1 MRLSAVIDPLGKN
14 KVKYEYWWDGK
25 IKGIYY
31 QTGSNLNDIYAA
43 ERFYYNYIDQLTTK
57 IDRNGNHTNYTYDKA
72 GRIIIEELP
81 FDGQNKTIKKYRY
94 DGNGNVIEERIST
107 NYPGEEEEYSYTYY
121 EYEFDQLTS
130 VYQIRIP
137 EYLPNQYAAQTTSY
151 VYDDVGN
158 IKEMIIGQGYTFE
171 YDSAKD
177 IFVKK
182 YCDLEGHKYT
192 YDYNGFGLLSKITDP
207 LGYEE
212 LYTMYDNQGRLLE
225 MRKKDGKWAE
235 FDYDYYGNLSYERH
249 YSSGIN
255 IKEYDYTYFG
265 KPKYIYD
272 LFKSLITYDYDS
284 FGRVIKETRQ
294 NYNNNITQTTE
305 YTYDA
310 NNNATSLIVKV
321 NNSVIQNLNY
331 EYTYGNKLER
341 VLKNSSEIAS
351 YEYNQAGLL
360 EKYMTPI
367 NAVEYFY
374 NQQNLLTQMINYK
387 DRNMSQ
393 VDSTFTYTYYLNG
406 NQASKTE
413 VNGTTRY
420 EYDSLGRLKK
430 EYAPDETVT
439 YDYDFLGNRIKK
451 EVTNSQ
457 NPYTVN
463 YNYNITLL
471 TSEQKIVP
479 STNETEYTYYNYDPL
494 GNLIS
499 KTYEKIAPSTGSDKL
514 TFDATESAKYTT
526 MYEYDPYNKLARVI
540 NENGEIEF
548 NYYADGLRY
557 SKTVNGAKTYYIWN
571 GSNIIAETDANGS
584 LITNYYRGLQIIAS
598 ETPSDNVGL
607 KYYSYNGHGDV
618 FKLTDRNKN
627 VIVSYEYDAFG
638 NQKNSIAN
646 DTNPFRY
653 CGEYFDG
660 ETGLIYLRARY
671 YDPATSRML
680 TEDPYWRMQRIY
692 EHNSQGLNLYVYCGN
707 NPLMFI
713 DPSGLDYIIGWS
725 YSNADIKDFNDWLY
739 KNGYSDTLMSGTD
752 NWTDAHWAEFESRDA
767 FSRAAQTRRDELI
780 AMGIPADEIHLRRID
795 SRADLES
802 AWADWAKIDIVE
814 GLDFYSHV
822 ADVRGGSGD
831 FWDNAAKLNWGSTL
845 RELTIDGKKTGYIST
860 PYAKFY
866 GCYTATGDFAQNFA
880 NRQGVTT
887 YGNEGGANFSYS
899 ADWRLPWHCIDP
911 RSTKTPVYL
920 GVYNWAGKRVPMT
933 RFSPK

>member
-1 MRLSAVIDPLGKN
+1 M
-14 KVKYEYWWDGK
+14 
-25 IKGIYY
+25 
-31 QTGSNLNDIYAA
+31 Q
-43 ERFYYNYIDQLTTK
+43 
-57 IDRNGNHTNYTYDKA
+57 
-72 GRIIIEELP
+72 
-81 FDGQNKTIKKYRY
+81 KT
-94 DGNGNVIEERIST
+94 V
-107 NYPGEEEEYSYTYY
+107 P
-121 EYEFDQLTS
+121 
-130 VYQIRIP
+130 
-137 EYLPNQYAAQTTSY
+137 
-151 VYDDVGN
+151 
-158 IKEMIIGQGYTFE
+158 M
-171 YDSAKD
+171 
-177 IFVKK
+177 
-182 YCDLEGHKYT
+182 
-192 YDYNGFGLLSKITDP
+192 
-207 LGYEE
+207 
-212 LYTMYDNQGRLLE
+212 
-225 MRKKDGKWAE
+225 
-235 FDYDYYGNLSYERH
+235 
-249 YSSGIN
+249 
-255 IKEYDYTYFG
+255 
-265 KPKYIYD
+265 YIYD

-671 YDPATSRML
+671 YDPGLGRFIS
-680 TEDPYWRMQRIY
+680 EDPIRD
-692 EHNSQGLNLYVYCGN
+692 GLNWYVYCGN
-707 NPLMFI
+707 NPIRFI
-713 DPSGLDYIIGWS
+713 DPSGLLEMYVQPENGLNVRSGPGTSYKIICTLAQGTKVNTIDMREVQRPRANGYRWIQLESGGWVADEFLGA
-725 YSNADIKDFNDWLY
+725 YSPTVKSDTAMSTPVVVEATADGRRSLPLEGEPNSTDTLY
-739 KNGYSDTLMSGTD
+739 KPDGTPKQERKYGPDGKPEYDDDYSHAGDGHGIGFPHRHPWVDGKRSKTPIPVPP
-752 NWTDAHWAEFESRDA
+752 AEAS
-767 FSRAAQTRRDELI
+767 
-780 AMGIPADEIHLRRID
+780 
-795 SRADLES
+795 S
-802 AWADWAKIDIVE
+802 AADWGTVIV
-814 GLDFYSHV
+814 GV
-822 ADVRGGSGD
+822 V
-831 FWDNAAKLNWGSTL
+831 TII
-845 RELTIDGKKTGYIST
+845 ELTSYLFGMPVDI
-860 PYAKFY
+860 P
-866 GCYTATGDFAQNFA
+866 
-880 NRQGVTT
+880 
-887 YGNEGGANFSYS
+887 GN
-899 ADWRLPWHCIDP
+899 
-911 RSTKTPVYL
+911 
-920 GVYNWAGKRVPMT
+920 
-933 RFSPK
+933 